1 MPAESRRSIFN
12 RTTLRGIAAFSA
24 VTGALVLIVA
34 PMAAA
39 LDVKPLA
46 GTYAIGSATLVDPPL
61 GEKKDR
67 LLLYLDSKTAQDTY
81 DAMEAP
87 ARVSVCDPDLRIKTA
102 GALECSR
109 SKAGEYTC
117 SVGVSL
123 LQGTTVKASV
133 C

>member
-1 MPAESRRSIFN
+1 MPLDCPSQVLKRAASRA
-12 RTTLRGIAAFSA
+12 IAAASSA
-24 VTGALVLIVA
+24 AAAIVLLGAPLA
-34 PMAAA
+34 EA

-46 GTYAIGSATLVDPPL
+46 GTYAIGSATLVDPPPD
-61 GEKKDR
+61 EKKDR
-67 LLLYLDSKTAQDTY
+67 LLLYLDGKTAREVY

-87 ARVSVCDPDLRIKTA
+87 ARASACDPDLRTKSA

-117 SVGVSL
+117 SLGVSL
-123 LQGTTVKASV
+123 ARGTAVKASV

>member
-1 MPAESRRSIFN
+1 MPVQSRRQVFKRAGLRAIA
-12 RTTLRGIAAFSA
+12 TTSA
-24 VTGALVLIVA
+24 VVAALVLIGA
-34 PMAAA
+34 PMVEA

-46 GTYAIGSATLVDPPL
+46 GTYAIGSATLVDPPPD
-61 GEKKDR
+61 EKKDR
-67 LLLYLDSKTAQDTY
+67 LLFYLDGKTAKDVY

-87 ARVSVCDPDLRIKTA
+87 ARASTCDPDLRTKSA

-123 LQGTTVKASV
+123 ARGTTVKASV